1 MSIMG
6 DDFEVVGEEMG
17 EDVMGDDYEV
27 VGAAPRPRL
36 LRAVARQRVMRVPA
50 KPSWRQGQLAPGV
63 PGPSQGLEPLPL
75 TPNLN
80 GGVFDPAN
88 PAIDFTARP
97 QAPFRAERLLAS
109 VRRSAGAGGI
119 LILCQ
124 ALFIGRE
131 LQQVES
137 GPFDVEF
144 FAPTAFG
151 VRLNLAPAEPGILIR
166 LILNANPIVPVGETV
181 AVSMMFLGRTIR
193 A

>member
-1 MSIMG
+1 MS
-6 DDFEVVGEEMG
+6 DDFEVVGEELMG
-17 EDVMGDDYEV
+17 EDIMGDDYEV
-27 VGAAPRPRL
+27 VGAPRRLRGMARAVRAMRLPPRP
-36 LRAVARQRVMRVPA
+36 Q
-50 KPSWRQGQLAPGV
+50 WRRQLAPGV
-63 PGPSQGLEPLPL
+63 PAPSQGLEPLPL

-80 GGVFDPAN
+80 AGIFDATFPQ
-88 PAIDFTARP
+88 IDFTARP
-97 QAPFRAERLLAS
+97 QAPFRAERLLTT
-109 VRRSAGAGGI
+109 VRRSAGAGGVI
-119 LILCQ
+119 IQCQ

-151 VRLNLAPAEPGILIR
+151 VRLNLCQAEPGILIR
-166 LILNANPIVPVGETV
+166 LILSANPVVPPGETV

>member
-6 DDFEVVGEEMG
+6 DDFEVVGEELG

-27 VGAAPRPRL
+27 VGAARPRL
-36 LRAVARQRVMRVPA
+36 LRAVARQRVMRLPA
-50 KPSWRQGQLAPGV
+50 KPGWRHQIAPGV
-63 PGPSQGLEPLPL
+63 PGPAQGLEPLPL
-75 TPNLN
+75 TPTLN
-80 GGVFDPAN
+80 AGVFDAVN
-88 PAIDFTARP
+88 PAIDFNARP
-97 QAPFRAERLLAS
+97 QAPFRAERLLAT
-109 VRRSAGAGGI
+109 VRRSAGAAGI
-119 LILCQ
+119 IIQCQ

-151 VRLNLAPAEPGILIR
+151 VRLNLCQAEPGILIR
-166 LILNANPIVPVGETV
+166 LILNANPVVPPGETV